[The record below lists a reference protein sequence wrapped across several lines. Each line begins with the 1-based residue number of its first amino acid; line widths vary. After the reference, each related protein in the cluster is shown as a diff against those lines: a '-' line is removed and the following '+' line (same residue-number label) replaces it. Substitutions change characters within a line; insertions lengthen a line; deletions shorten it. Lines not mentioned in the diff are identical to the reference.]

1 MYDGPILMRKST
13 QKRLKVLRK
22 ETAGLA
28 RYRSYGG
35 NTLLKRTLVAIPAI
49 ALLVATV
56 YFHGLFAKLV
66 IAAISVLCMHEMMKV
81 VRTDEVK
88 SFLPIGYAFSA
99 LLYPVFE
106 YGGGFV
112 GIAILFALA
121 VMAVL
126 IVLVLSGRSFND
138 GLMSIFTLVYPGMFT
153 AFWIAIFCIPQADTS
168 RFLIALLFV
177 TASATDSFAYFCGRL
192 FGRHKLIPRV
202 SPKKTVEGA
211 IGGLVFGTAAATLLG
226 YFLQGVF
233 GLSVAFYW
241 YIVLGLVLSV
251 LTQIGDLS
259 ASIIKRRFG
268 VKDYGTF
275 MAGHGG
281 AMDRLDSSLFISPVI
296 YLFYL
301 IVIL

>member
-1 MYDGPILMRKST
+1 MS
-13 QKRLKVLRK
+13 LRK
-22 ETAGLA
+22 ETAGLV
-28 RYRSYGG
+28 RYRNYGG
-35 NTLLKRTLVAIPAI
+35 IELLKRTLVSIPAI

-81 VRTDEVK
+81 VSSGKDK
-88 SFLPIGYAFSA
+88 AILPVGYAFAA
-99 LLYPVFE
+99 LLYHVFE
-106 YGGGFV
+106 FGGKFVGDKVLGGDLIVGGFV
-112 GIAILFALA
+112 SVVILFALA

-126 IVLVLSGRSFND
+126 IVLVFSGRSFDD

-153 AFWIAIFCIPQADTS
+153 AFWIAIFCIPEAETS
-168 RFLIALLFV
+168 RFLIAIMFV

-192 FGRHKLIPRV
+192 FGRHKLIPKV

-226 YFLQGVF
+226 YYLQGVF

-241 YIVLGLVLSV
+241 YIALGLVLSV

-296 YLFYL
+296 YLFYV

>member
-1 MYDGPILMRKST
+1 M
-13 QKRLKVLRK
+13 V
-22 ETAGLA
+22 
-28 RYRSYGG
+28 
-35 NTLLKRTLVAIPAI
+35 KRTLVALPAI

-56 YFHGLFAKLV
+56 YFHGLFAKIV
-66 IAAISVLCMHEMMKV
+66 ISAISVLCMHEMMKV
-81 VRTDEVK
+81 VRTGEDK
-88 SFLPIGYAFSA
+88 PFLPIGYAFSA

-106 YGGGFV
+106 YCGGFV

-121 VMAVL
+121 VMSVM
-126 IVLVLSGRSFND
+126 IVLVFSGRNFND
-138 GLMSIFTLVYPGMFT
+138 GLMIIFALVYPGMFT
-153 AFWIAIFCIPQADTS
+153 AFWIAIFCIPEADTS
-168 RFLIALLFV
+168 RFLIAMLFV
-177 TASATDSFAYFCGRL
+177 TATVTDSFAYFCGRL

-211 IGGLVFGTAAATLLG
+211 IGGLVFGTACVTLLG
-226 YFLQGVF
+226 YYLQGVF

-241 YIVLGLVLSV
+241 YIVLGLLLSV
-251 LTQIGDLS
+251 LMQIGDLS

-275 MAGHGG
+275 MSGHGG
-281 AMDRLDSSLFISPVI
+281 AMDRLDSSLFVSPVI

>member
-1 MYDGPILMRKST
+1 MI
-13 QKRLKVLRK
+13 LRK

-35 NTLLKRTLVAIPAI
+35 DTLLKRTLVAIPAI

-66 IAAISVLCMHEMMKV
+66 IAVISVLCMHEMMKV
-81 VRTDEVK
+81 VSSGKDK
-88 SFLPIGYAFSA
+88 AIFPIGYAFAA

-106 YGGGFV
+106 FGGGFIADKFLGGDLVV
-112 GIAILFALA
+112 GGFASVGILFALCL
-121 VMAVL
+121 MAVL
-126 IVLVLSGRSFND
+126 IVLVFSDRSFDD
-138 GLMSIFTLVYPGMFT
+138 GLMSIFTLVYPGVLC
-153 AFWIAIFCIPQADTS
+153 AFWIAIFCISQADTS

-211 IGGLVFGTAAATLLG
+211 IGGLVFGTASATLLG
-226 YFLQGVF
+226 YYLQGVF
-233 GLSVAFYW
+233 GLSVDFYW
-241 YIVLGLVLSV
+241 YIVLGLALSV

-301 IVIL
+301 LVII